1 MKIKK
6 LLGSVAASALAIG
19 ATTATAFAASYTPI
33 TGGDVTFSTTLTT
46 EGGTAGAK
54 VFKATV
60 APGTAV
66 AATATTQGIKAGVGT
81 PTIADVDLTQGT
93 EGTIDLSP
101 CTYTEPGIYRY
112 TITGGY
118 TVGGKDNVAVVDS
131 GNTRTLDV
139 YVVDDGGT
147 LKVAATLLHT
157 GTDAPALEAT
167 GDGQYALDDKV
178 DGFSGKLSAD
188 DEITIM
194 KKVTG
199 NQGDKSKKFTFTLE
213 IKKAIPNFTYT
224 LGDTTLV
231 TDGDGNGTAT
241 FKLADGESVK
251 MVSLINGAEYTVTED
266 ADGYKSTAK
275 IAGVAEG
282 ETAGTLGTSDK
293 IKTGYTNDK
302 SGVIPTG
309 ILINNKAAVATV
321 LAGGV
326 VAFMIIKKKREVEAE

>member
-33 TGGDVTFSTTLTT
+33 TGGDVTFNTTLTT

-81 PTIADVDLTQGT
+81 PTIANVDLTQGT
-93 EGTIDLSP
+93 EGTIDLSS

-112 TITGGY
+112 IITGGY
-118 TVGGKDNVAVVDS
+118 TVGGKDNIAVVDS
-131 GNTRTLDV
+131 GATRTLDV

-167 GDGQYALDDKV
+167 GDAAYALDDKV

-213 IKKAIPNFTYT
+213 IKKAIP
-224 LGDTTLV
+224 

-282 ETAGTLGTSDK
+282 ETAGTLGASDK

-321 LAGGV
+321 MAGGV
-326 VAFMIIKKKREVEAE
+326 VAFMVIKKKREEAAE